1 MFRLILG
8 LLFILLGVFLGLYLG
23 FWICFI
29 GGIIQL
35 VEAFKASPIESIDVA
50 LGISKILISGFI
62 GWLSFIFCTIIG
74 STIIEK

>member
-1 MFRLILG
+1 MIKLILG

-29 GGIIQL
+29 GGIIQTI
-35 VEAFKASPIESIDVA
+35 EALKTNPIESLNVA